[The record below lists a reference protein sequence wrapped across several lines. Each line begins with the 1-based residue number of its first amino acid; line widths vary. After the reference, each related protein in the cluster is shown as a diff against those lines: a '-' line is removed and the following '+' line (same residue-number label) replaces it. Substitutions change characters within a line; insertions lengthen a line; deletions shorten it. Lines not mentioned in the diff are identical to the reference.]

1 MLILRAIYYYT
12 IYTEFEKN
20 VRVGENNMK
29 NKQKYNYLYNKNII
43 KLNTWMDAF

>member
-1 MLILRAIYYYT
+1 MA
-12 IYTEFEKN
+12 TEFEKN

-29 NKQKYNYLYNKNII
+29 NKKQKYNYLYKNII